1 MLTAVACRR
10 MAERFV
16 IGNSPAILRAHSAA
30 PISTGEAGA
39 RCVSSAAM
47 SHRSREMWT
56 TGAILVL
63 VVTVLSLGL
72 TSGTGGVIL
81 IGVAAGL
88 AIAVIVFRLS
98 LQRAGMGAALLSS
111 FTLTWNGWFVGPLR
125 PGDALVLITLVCF
138 VLARPNA
145 AVRTPPWWV
154 KQLALLVVLVAVLQ
168 VFFPPDPMYLA
179 QRLVVNAGGQPVTTE
194 ITGLA
199 GANLGVAFKFVVAV
213 AAIPMAFV
221 GAALV
226 DRRAVRWLAQA
237 FALGAA
243 LSGAA
248 ATVDHFGGNVGRL
261 ITGVPN
267 VSNRQA
273 GFTTHPNF
281 LAAGLCLA
289 IPIAFWMVLSRARR
303 DQVLGLASLVFLF
316 GGVYA
321 SGSRGGAVSA
331 VFALG
336 LSVVLQR
343 RTRGYAPMIGG
354 IGAIIA
360 GVFVIFLP
368 SLGTEI
374 LRVTRLSGNV
384 TTEGSD
390 TVRSWVF
397 EQGVKDFHHA
407 PIKGIGLQ
415 ASTDASQVYL
425 QELASGGLIL
435 FCAMSVY
442 MLGAMHAAYRTMG
455 RHPLAASIL
464 ASLVVTL
471 ALNIFEAD
479 LTDRFYYV
487 PAALLIALV
496 QTAGDDGVGTGASDA
511 LSVPACAAPSG

>member
-1 MLTAVACRR
+1 
-10 MAERFV
+10 
-16 IGNSPAILRAHSAA
+16 
-30 PISTGEAGA
+30 
-39 RCVSSAAM
+39 M
-47 SHRSREMWT
+47 SHRSREVLT
-56 TGAILVL
+56 TGLLLALVAA
-63 VVTVLSLGL
+63 VLSLGL
-72 TSGTGGVIL
+72 TSGTGGIVL
-81 IGVAAGL
+81 IGASAGVAL
-88 AIAVIVFRLS
+88 AVLLFRVS
-98 LQRAGMGAALLSS
+98 LQRAGIGAALLSA
-111 FTLTWNGWFVGPLR
+111 FTLTWNGWFVGPVR
-125 PGDALVLITLVCF
+125 PGDALVLVTLACF
-138 VLARPNA
+138 VIARPNA

-154 KQLALLVVLVAVLQ
+154 KQLALLVVLVAVLH
-168 VFFPPDPMYLA
+168 VLFPPDPMYLA
-179 QRLVVNAGGQPVTTE
+179 QRLVVNAGGQPVATK

-199 GANLGVAFKFVVAV
+199 GANLAVAFKFVVAV

-226 DRRAVRWLAQA
+226 DRRAVQWLAKA

-248 ATVDHFGGNVGRL
+248 ATIDHFGGDVGRL
-261 ITGVPN
+261 ITGIPN
-267 VSNRQA
+267 VSDRQA

-289 IPIAFWMVLSRARR
+289 IPIAFWMVLSHIRR

-331 VFALG
+331 VFALA
-336 LSVVLQR
+336 LSVVLHR
-343 RTRGYAPMIGG
+343 RTRGYTPIIGS
-354 IGAIIA
+354 IGLIL
-360 GVFVIFLP
+360 GGMFVIFLP
-368 SLGTEI
+368 GLGAEI
-374 LRVTRLSGNV
+374 LRVTRLRGNV

-397 EQGVKDFHHA
+397 EQGVKDFQHA

-435 FCAMSVY
+435 FCAMSAY
-442 MLGAMHAAYRTMG
+442 MLGAMYTSYRAMG

-464 ASLVVTL
+464 ASLIVTL
-471 ALNIFEAD
+471 ALNVFEAD

-496 QTAGDDGVGTGASDA
+496 QTAGGGGVDTGVED
-511 LSVPACAAPSG
+511 VPNRPVRAAPGG